1 MSKETLEQLQAKHP
15 DLNDTFLQLINLFE
29 NKFWHQFGEALLV
42 LSYNE
47 SVRNSDEILLLFNS
61 IVNNSSV
68 NINPVILS
76 RLAIC
81 ACLRL
86 NCLPEQLTFLQEAID
101 SLHDK
106 QAIILLDL
114 QKAYCNFEGGE
125 LGKAGEILKEEWTN
139 IENLMDT
146 EKFVFA
152 TYYRY
157 TALFHLKQDHY
168 AEFYHYSLQFLAYVD
183 QENFSQKER
192 EELCVTLGIAILIS
206 PKIFNFSELLEL
218 EVFSVLKEG
227 ENSWIYKLM
236 ETYNS
241 GNVTQFAQDV
251 QNFNTQITNI
261 EVLNS
266 NMKTLE
272 EKIKIMAFT
281 ELIFSLQK
289 DERVVSF
296 QQISDRTTLSLDM
309 IEFMVLR
316 AMSLELLKGKIDQVE
331 QKVSIT
337 FIQPRVLDKK
347 RIGMMRNKFETWE
360 TSLTE
365 LLGVITEYQTS
376 LN

>member
-1 MSKETLEQLQAKHP
+1 M
-15 DLNDTFLQLINLFE
+15 
-29 NKFWHQFGEALLV
+29 V

-47 SVRNSDEILLLFNS
+47 SVRNSDEILLLFDS
-61 IVNNSSV
+61 IVQNPSV

-81 ACLRL
+81 ASLRINTL
-86 NCLPEQLTFLQEAID
+86 QEQLEFLQKSID

-125 LGKAGEILKEEWTN
+125 LGKAGEILKEQWRN
-139 IENLMDT
+139 IEKLVDT
-146 EKFVFA
+146 EKFVYA

-157 TALFHLKQDHY
+157 TALFHLKQSEY
-168 AEFYHYSLQFLAYVD
+168 ALFYHYSLQFLAYVD
-183 QENFSQKER
+183 RDNFSAKER
-192 EELCVTLGIAILIS
+192 EELCVNLGIAILVS
-206 PKIFNFSELLEL
+206 EKIFNFSELLEL

-227 ENSWIYKLM
+227 PNSWIYKLM

-241 GNVTQFAQDV
+241 GDVNQFNQDI
-251 QNFNTQITNI
+251 QNFDNHITNI
-261 EVLNS
+261 EVLNK
-266 NMKTLE
+266 NRKILE

-281 ELIFSLQK
+281 ELIFSLHK
-289 DERVVSF
+289 DERVVEF
-296 QQISDRTTLSLDM
+296 QQVSDRTTLPLDM

-316 AMSLELLKGKIDQVE
+316 AMSLELIKGQIDQVG

-337 FIQPRVLDKK
+337 FIQPRVLDKQ
-347 RIGMMRNKFETWE
+347 RIGMMRSKFETWQ
-360 TSLTE
+360 TSLTG
-365 LLGVITEYQTS
+365 LLDVITEYQTS

>member
-1 MSKETLEQLQAKHP
+1 M
-15 DLNDTFLQLINLFE
+15 D
-29 NKFWHQFGEALLV
+29 

-47 SVRNSDEILLLFNS
+47 SVRNSDDIKLLFDS
-61 IVNNSSV
+61 IVKNSSV

-81 ACLRL
+81 ASLRINTL
-86 NCLPEQLTFLQEAID
+86 EDQLEFLQQSID
-101 SLHDK
+101 ALHDK

-125 LGKAGEILKEEWTN
+125 LGKAGEILKEQFRN
-139 IENLMDT
+139 IEKQLDT
-146 EKFVFA
+146 EKFVYA

-157 TALFHLKQDHY
+157 TALFHLKQSQY

-183 QENFSQKER
+183 QQNFSQSER
-192 EELCVTLGIAILIS
+192 EELCVNLGIAILIS
-206 PKIFNFSELLEL
+206 EKIFNFSELLEL
-218 EVFSVLKEG
+218 KVFSVLKEG
-227 ENSWIYKLM
+227 PNSWIYKLM

-241 GNVTQFAQDV
+241 GNVTQFNQDM
-251 QNFNTQITNI
+251 QNFNSHITKI

-266 NMKTLE
+266 NRRTLE

-281 ELIFSLQK
+281 ELIFSLHK

-296 QQISDRTTLSLDM
+296 QQISDRTTLPLDM

-316 AMSLELLKGKIDQVE
+316 AMSLELIKGQIDQVD

-337 FIQPRVLDKK
+337 FIQPRVLDKQ
-347 RIGMMRNKFETWE
+347 RIGMMRSKFETWQS
-360 TSLTE
+360 SLTE
-365 LLGVITEYQTS
+365 LLGVVTEYQTS